1 MERCMI
7 LIPIILPSVFTSTHP
22 GRYYGVLRSTHVVPV
37 IFRRQISYVAGVKY
51 ESYHSLWIPGYFLR
65 LKKYI
70 FVFFWPVLPKL

>member
-1 MERCMI
+1 MNI
-7 LIPIILPSVFTSTHP
+7 THP

-65 LKKYI
+65 LKKYV
-70 FVFFWPVLPKL
+70 FVFFLTSITEVLTVGLTSV